1 MGWFTSSEEVQEIE
15 QKTVDSNG
23 NINNNVIIQE
33 AADTHH
39 QTIIGEKMLIATYIL
54 VAAEVMKLG
63 IYLYHSFAKKFK
75 KKYQA
80 NPQPRV

>member
-1 MGWFTSSEEVQEIE
+1 MGLFGSSEENTEV
-15 QKTVDSNG
+15 KTVDSNG

-39 QTIIGEKMLIATYIL
+39 QMLISERMLIAAYLL

-63 IYLYHSFAKKFK
+63 IYLFQVFRRTLK
-75 KKYQA
+75 KKYQTTTTQQE
-80 NPQPRV
+80 P